1 MLEGFVEFLPNYFI
15 NREGKVLSN
24 KYSKLKELKGTKH
37 PQKYQQFGFMVDGK
51 HIAIQ
56 LHRLLAM
63 AFIPIPEEL
72 KNEKNCVDHIDGNPE
87 NNSLENLRWTN
98 YQENLAKAGR
108 EGQRPMLFTHEEARY
123 MRKEYW
129 EEGVSIE
136 YVAKEF
142 GGGTDKSIYN
152 GVQSIIKY
160 KSMQYVA
167 DEEPED

>member
-1 MLEGFVEFLPNYFI
+1 MLEGFVEVIPHYFI
-15 NREGKVLSN
+15 NKEGKVLSN
-24 KYSKLKELKGTKH
+24 KIGKFREIFGTKH
-37 PQKYQQFGFMVDGK
+37 PQGYYQFSLRVSGK
-51 HIAIQ
+51 SVGIQ

-129 EEGVSIE
+129 EEGMSIE
-136 YVAKEF
+136 DIAKEF